1 MAGNLK
7 QKLRSHAP
15 IVVYGLGQ
23 FISPKWVELIA
34 LTGGYDAVWFDQ
46 EHAGVSQ
53 HQIESAALAARGF
66 GLDCFVRLAPVD
78 YASVMRP
85 LETGAGG
92 IMAAQV
98 RTSAEVERIVRW
110 TYFYP
115 LGERGLNGL
124 GADGRYGS
132 MPVAE
137 YIAQAN
143 SATMLAIQIEH
154 VQAVQEADAI
164 ARQEGVDMLFIGPA
178 DLSQSL
184 GIPGQWDHPHLWAAI
199 ERVAQAAERH
209 RKAWG
214 IVPASPAMARRCT
227 ALGCRCL
234 SIGFDCWTLH
244 AGLRVTKEE
253 YADFFRR

>member
-1 MAGNLK
+1 
-7 QKLRSHAP
+7 
-15 IVVYGLGQ
+15 
-23 FISPKWVELIA
+23 
-34 LTGGYDAVWFDQ
+34 
-46 EHAGVSQ
+46 
-53 HQIESAALAARGF
+53 LAARGF

-143 SATMLAIQIEH
+143 SATMLAIQRSRGKREWICSLSALPTS
-154 VQAVQEADAI
+154 VSRWVFRDSGI
-164 ARQEGVDMLFIGPA
+164 TRTCGP
-178 DLSQSL
+178 
-184 GIPGQWDHPHLWAAI
+184 G
-199 ERVAQAAERH
+199 
-209 RKAWG
+209 
-214 IVPASPAMARRCT
+214 
-227 ALGCRCL
+227 
-234 SIGFDCWTLH
+234 
-244 AGLRVTKEE
+244 
-253 YADFFRR
+253 